1 MTRRWRKGEWYRTVK
16 QDSEREG
23 SEKEMMRN
31 LDKYV
36 RKKKLEMNVEKT
48 KMMVFNKRKKKSEE
62 NEWKWEERKIERERK
77 WGGDFRR
84 RMMMFEGM
92 EQEEVEKVQEKY
104 LRWVL
109 GVDRK
114 TPGYI
119 AREECKRNRLRVKAG
134 KRAAKFEDKK
144 ERVRDT
150 DGMLKRKEKEYGEEG
165 EKEIYTTRGT
175 ELSEMDKDT
184 DSKKEGKGSKD
195 LDTTGNMKAVPEER
209 ECKRKKNDGE
219 IQM

>member
-1 MTRRWRKGEWYRTVK
+1 
-16 QDSEREG
+16 
-23 SEKEMMRN
+23 
-31 LDKYV
+31 
-36 RKKKLEMNVEKT
+36 
-48 KMMVFNKRKKKSEE
+48 
-62 NEWKWEERKIERERK
+62 
-77 WGGDFRR
+77 
-84 RMMMFEGM
+84 MMMFEGM
-92 EQEEVEKVQEKY
+92 VENILMYEAEFWGWKEQEEVEKVPEKY

-119 AREECKRNRLRVKAG
+119 ARKECKRSRLRVKAG

-184 DSKKEGKGSKD
+184 DKQERRERIKGSRY
-195 LDTTGNMKAVPEER
+195 NR
-209 ECKRKKNDGE
+209 EYESCT
-219 IQM
+219 